1 MLSKEAFFG
10 MYLEQKVQFADEP
23 INTSGIPT
31 KYIGTLYS
39 VDNANCEIYVE
50 KDNANFEK
58 YLHLDSV
65 KLILRPL
72 EDMTGEENKEYN
84 KIHNQQ
90 DKTFLSI
97 YSEIIEWA
105 IEKGFDIFDG
115 HSRGWV
121 VYRKEI
127 E

>member
-97 YSEIIEWA
+97 YSEII
-105 IEKGFDIFDG
+105 
-115 HSRGWV
+115 
-121 VYRKEI
+121 
-127 E
+127 